1 MYISVQWVC
10 RTSYTTELYNELK
23 HSISAMYTSCRHGVV
38 HASKASRHATK
49 IYAFDFVV
57 RSRYHHTMING
68 GSDVS
73 QLLHSSVI
81 HARTAVAAIQA
92 SSSLLEMHHT
102 TNTWSRNRSCGV
114 HGCRSYYMK
123 YPVVLRAESNFAL
136 SSSSCMP
143 AFMYLSSHLDPRN
156 HVVDEK
162 KKR

>member
-1 MYISVQWVC
+1 MSMQNIIYK
-10 RTSYTTELYNELK
+10 ELYNELK

-57 RSRYHHTMING
+57 RSRY
-68 GSDVS
+68 
-73 QLLHSSVI
+73 
-81 HARTAVAAIQA
+81 
-92 SSSLLEMHHT
+92 HHT

-143 AFMYLSSHLDPRN
+143 AFMYL
-156 HVVDEK
+156 
-162 KKR
+162 